1 MSLFAKIWGFYFKL
15 NFALGFTALRFSAL
29 RFSALG
35 NTALRNT
42 ALRFSALVNRI
53 IAL

>member
-15 NFALGFTALRFSAL
+15 NFALG
-29 RFSALG
+29 

-42 ALRFSALVNRI
+42 ALGNRI

>member
-15 NFALGFTALRFSAL
+15 NFAL
-29 RFSALG
+29 
-35 NTALRNT
+35 RNT
-42 ALRFSALVNRI
+42 ALGNRI

>member
-15 NFALGFTALRFSAL
+15 NFALRI
-29 RFSALG
+29 
-35 NTALRNT
+35 
-42 ALRFSALVNRI
+42 SALVNRI

>member
-15 NFALGFTALRFSAL
+15 NTALRFT
-29 RFSALG
+29 ALG
-35 NTALRNT
+35 NTALRFT
-42 ALRFSALVNRI
+42 ALRFTALGNRI

>member
-15 NFALGFTALRFSAL
+15 NTALRF
-29 RFSALG
+29 
-35 NTALRNT
+35 TALRNT
-42 ALRFSALVNRI
+42 ALGNRI